1 MNTPA
6 PPSASAP
13 TGPAGAREDV
23 RYLGRLLGDAIR
35 AYDGQSL
42 FDQTEAIRRASVE
55 AHRTP
60 GPERD
65 AALAE
70 HLNALS
76 LEDMLNFVRGFLCFS
91 LLSNLAE
98 DRQARRTA
106 AQGSEA
112 SRADTLE
119 KAIAALQEKGID
131 AAQIAATLDGALVAP
146 VLTAHPTEVRRKS
159 VIDRENA
166 ITRLMAQLDRE
177 SDPASR
183 AELEADLARE
193 IAVLWKT
200 RPLRAVRIT
209 VADEIDNALSYF
221 RATFLEVLPRLHRR
235 WEALLGNRS
244 LPAFVRVGSWI
255 GGDRDGNPNVSA
267 ETLRYAL
274 RQQARTALGHYL
286 EETHALGGA
295 LSLSDTLV
303 SVTPDLR
310 RLAEASGDASPHR
323 ADEPYRR
330 ALSGIYARLA
340 ASYEA
345 LVEDLPPRRT
355 SLAAAPYLGAE
366 EFLADLRVL
375 RASLASG
382 PAPLENRRL
391 DTLIAAVQTFGFHLA
406 MLDLRQNADV
416 HNRVVAEL
424 LRAAGV
430 EEDYLALDENARID
444 LLRREL
450 GHPRLL
456 HNPFVHYSKETRKE
470 LEILHALADAHAR
483 FGKPCV
489 RQYIVSKTSGVSN
502 LLEVYL
508 LLKEAGLYR
517 PGNPPRC
524 PVMAVPLFETIGDLK
539 SAPAVMDTFL
549 GLSEMAALARAGA
562 GMQEVMIGYSDSN
575 KDGGYLTSTWS
586 LHEAASA
593 LVDVFQR
600 HGVRLQLFHGRGGA
614 VGRGGGSA
622 FAAIRAQPA
631 GTVGARI
638 RITEQ
643 GEVIAA
649 KYGNPAVGT
658 ASLESMTAAT
668 LLATLDPPEV
678 GKELERFRPALAA
691 MSEAAFR
698 AYRSLVYETPGFTDF
713 FRAATPI
720 AEISDLKIG
729 SRPASRTQS
738 QKIEDLRAI
747 PWVFSWGQARI
758 MLPGWYGV
766 GTALTACA
774 EPALLK
780 EMTHAWPFF
789 RAALSNMEMVLAKSD
804 MGVAADY
811 AALVPDADLRAHVFG
826 RIQEEWQRTHDAL
839 LSLTDQGDL
848 LDHAPVTQRAIR
860 LRLPYIEP
868 LNSLQVELIRRR
880 RAGEDAPAIH
890 DGIQLTINGIAAGL
904 RNTG

>member
-1 MNTPA
+1 MT
-6 PPSASAP
+6 PSASSP
-13 TGPAGAREDV
+13 TPGTTASGNAREDV
-23 RYLGRLLGDAIR
+23 RFLGRLLGDAIR
-35 AYDGQSL
+35 AFDGQSL

-55 AHRTP
+55 AHRSP
-60 GPERD
+60 GPEQD
-65 AALAE
+65 EALAA

-76 LEDMLNFVRGFLCFS
+76 LEDMVNFVRGFLCFS
-91 LLSNLAE
+91 LLSNLAD
-98 DRQARRTA
+98 DRQARRA
-106 AQGSEA
+106 AQQVNEDN
-112 SRADTLE
+112 RADTLE
-119 KAIAALQEKGID
+119 KAINALHEKGVAPAD
-131 AAQIAATLDGALVAP
+131 IAATLEHALIAP

-177 SDPASR
+177 SDPDAR

-221 RATFLEVLPRLHRR
+221 RTTFLEVLPRLHQR
-235 WEALLGNRS
+235 WEALLGNRP
-244 LPAFVRVGSWI
+244 LPAFLRVGSWI

-286 EETHALGGA
+286 EEVHGLGGA
-295 LSLSDTLV
+295 LSLSETLIP
-303 SVTPDLR
+303 VTPDLH
-310 RLAEASGDASPHR
+310 RLAQSSADASPHR

-340 ASYEA
+340 ATYA
-345 LVEDLPPRRT
+345 GLVEDLPPRRT
-355 SLAAAPYLGAE
+355 TLVAAAYPSAE
-366 EFLADLRVL
+366 EFLADLRIV

-391 DTLIAAVQTFGFHLA
+391 DALIAAVQTFGFHLA
-406 MLDLRQNADV
+406 TLDLRQNADV
-416 HNRVVAEL
+416 HARVVAEL

-430 EEDYLALDENARID
+430 EADYGALDEEARIR
-444 LLRREL
+444 LLRQEL
-450 GHPRLL
+450 SHPRLL
-456 HNPFVHYSKETRKE
+456 HNPYLSYSEETEKE
-470 LEILHALADAHAR
+470 LDILRTLADAHAR
-483 FGKPCV
+483 FGPACV

-508 LLKEAGLYR
+508 LLKECGLYR
-517 PGNPPRC
+517 TGDTPRC
-524 PVMAVPLFETIGDLK
+524 PVMAVPLFETIADLQNGP
-539 SAPAVMDTFL
+539 SVMDTFL
-549 GLSEMAALARAGA
+549 GLPEMAALARAGT
-562 GMQEVMIGYSDSN
+562 GTQEVMIGYSDSN

-593 LVDVFQR
+593 LVEVFQR

-631 GTVGARI
+631 GTVGGRI

-649 KYGNPAVGT
+649 KYGNPAVGA
-658 ASLESMTAAT
+658 ASLESMSAAT
-668 LLATLDPPEV
+668 LLATLDPPAL
-678 GKELERFRPALAA
+678 GGELDRFRPALAA
-691 MSEAAFR
+691 MSEAAYR
-698 AYRSLVYETPGFTDF
+698 AYRALVYDAPGFTDF

-729 SRPASRTQS
+729 SRPASRTKS

-774 EPALLK
+774 DPGVLK
-780 EMTHAWPFF
+780 EMTAAWPFF

-804 MGVAADY
+804 MAVAADY
-811 AALVPDADLRAHVFG
+811 AALVPDEDLRAHIFG
-826 RIQEEWQRTHDAL
+826 QIQEEWQRTHDAL
-839 LSLTDQGDL
+839 LSLTGQSDL

-880 RAGEDAPAIH
+880 RAGEDSPAIH